1 MNHPLVNLLYVK
13 FDELLDPRFYL
24 LIIRNIA
31 WRCRVVVATSEDF
44 IQQSQ
49 KFASA
54 KFKIPLVVFRGFAKM
69 NFWE

>member
-31 WRCRVVVATSEDF
+31 WRCRVMVATNEDF

-49 KFASA
+49 KFASV